1 MLDPYAL
8 IDESSWSKHARHSH
22 GPMASN
28 VIKEEEEICVIEQD
42 PPVELDEL
50 PDGIVVMGE
59 QVLLVHLTLC
69 PSGPLVLRLPCNASL
84 LSLIDCMFGWMT
96 WTSYM
101 SVWMIWMLANAS

>member
-50 PDGIVVMGE
+50 LVPAPRGHSSHGRASSSCPYYLMSLGTPGIETIM
-59 QVLLVHLTLC
+59 QCVLTFLD
-69 PSGPLVLRLPCNASL
+69 RLH
-84 LSLIDCMFGWMT
+84 
-96 WTSYM
+96 
-101 SVWMIWMLANAS
+101 V